1 MTRIAKVPEEANPM
15 TTATRTRLMTA
26 TDLLDM
32 PDDGWRYELI
42 RGELIQMSP
51 AGNRHGKFAMR
62 VSTPLDNHVDDN
74 DLGEVYAAETGYFLS
89 FDPDTVRAPD
99 VSFIS
104 RERLDAI
111 GETDGYWPAAPDLAV
126 EVISPND
133 RYSEVEAKVRDW
145 LDAGTRM
152 VIVVNPRTRTVRV
165 YRSPSDVVDL
175 TVDDVIDGA
184 DVVPGWRLPVSR
196 IFR

>member
-1 MTRIAKVPEEANPM
+1 M

-26 TDLLDM
+26 DELLDM

-42 RGELIQMSP
+42 RGELIRMSP

-62 VSTPLDNHVDDN
+62 MGTPLGVYVEDN
-74 DLGEVYAAETGYFLS
+74 DLGEVYAAETGYFLA

-104 RERLDAI
+104 RERLDEI
-111 GETDGYWPAAPDLAV
+111 GETDGYWPDAPGLAV

-133 RYSEVEAKVRDW
+133 RYTEVEAKVLDW

-165 YRSPSDVVDL
+165 YRSPSDVTDL
-175 TVDDVIDGA
+175 TMDDTIDGA
-184 DVVPGWRLPVSR
+184 DVVPGWRLPVAR